1 MSDSLKPKAIH
12 ARRQVWL
19 DIKANG
25 YDVIPLKS
33 GKDSPFRNWPSIP
46 NEPADIATWNGRA
59 AAIRTYGTEL
69 FIVDND
75 TTAPAARAAV
85 MAVIGEKYPAFLDQ
99 CLHRHS
105 GAVKIALIGRTTR
118 TSHRLLRTRSWYPSQ
133 ADLPAEGDDEETLAR
148 KKSLKNMTEFFTG
161 NLRKY
166 LGVWGM
172 HSPGR
177 EYGYDGERTI
187 LNTRLDALPIFP
199 AEDIEALRDALDEAY
214 QRLGFFPA
222 STARPDSIKERVL
235 YDLEPEQVFELSD
248 GVTEL
253 TLAQLDEELRK
264 GRNIREEG
272 YARIWDRTSG
282 SPDRVKVNLSRE
294 GLSLW
299 DSHTEVRHRF
309 RDEVLRRGG
318 YDEAKIAARL
328 TELGVMPPP
337 ETGQQVPPASCPPDQ
352 NEDKN
357 AHNGQDDQI
366 RNEKPEPAAAPQ
378 AEPDGATGAPPRPTR
393 DDPIRKFVQWLIA
406 THAYCAPTGTVV
418 ELYEPSDACH
428 ITMEAFTQSYM
439 DWSVLDYPKKGAPK
453 LQYATKMWSHQPERH
468 RIRGVRMHPG
478 AAFPLFCEEGHT
490 YKNTYRPP
498 RHEGEGDLAIWWAF
512 ITHLIPDATERE
524 WFLDWLAHKLQHPEI
539 PSVAV
544 IMVAVNKSGQP
555 VYGTGRGMLRDI
567 LMRLFGRRYVKPIDF
582 DVFTG
587 RSAQGVYT
595 DWAAYALI
603 VFVSESRD
611 SVDAGRWADRRAV
624 YERIKEVVDPR
635 PVTRTFTSKGRP
647 AFEGT
652 AHASYLIG
660 SNNSDALQIPAE
672 DRRITALRNGVPLP
686 AQEAQALDAWM
697 NVPGNIAALFRA
709 LSSRNLSEFDAY
721 APLHTETKAVMQE
734 LALSELDEWVINVRK
749 RLGPNALFTGE
760 FLMVAACGDLGMDI
774 SELRIRLRRRL
785 RSETKQVPAL
795 VLSPRMPRRS
805 AGGPQD
811 KILCWRD
818 YEGPIVGNIA
828 TARAL
833 VEHSRATLLDE
844 TPPSPDTSALLARL
858 GMTSAD
864 PQ

>member
-1 MSDSLKPKAIH
+1 
-12 ARRQVWL
+12 
-19 DIKANG
+19 
-25 YDVIPLKS
+25 
-33 GKDSPFRNWPSIP
+33 
-46 NEPADIATWNGRA
+46 
-59 AAIRTYGTEL
+59 
-69 FIVDND
+69 
-75 TTAPAARAAV
+75 
-85 MAVIGEKYPAFLDQ
+85 
-99 CLHRHS
+99 
-105 GAVKIALIGRTTR
+105 
-118 TSHRLLRTRSWYPSQ
+118 
-133 ADLPAEGDDEETLAR
+133 
-148 KKSLKNMTEFFTG
+148 
-161 NLRKY
+161 
-166 LGVWGM
+166 
-172 HSPGR
+172 
-177 EYGYDGERTI
+177 
-187 LNTRLDALPIFP
+187 
-199 AEDIEALRDALDEAY
+199 
-214 QRLGFFPA
+214 
-222 STARPDSIKERVL
+222 
-235 YDLEPEQVFELSD
+235 
-248 GVTEL
+248 
-253 TLAQLDEELRK
+253 
-264 GRNIREEG
+264 
-272 YARIWDRTSG
+272 
-282 SPDRVKVNLSRE
+282 
-294 GLSLW
+294 
-299 DSHTEVRHRF
+299 
-309 RDEVLRRGG
+309 
-318 YDEAKIAARL
+318 
-328 TELGVMPPP
+328 MPPP

-697 NVPGNIAALFRA
+697 NVPGNIAALFRL
-709 LSSRNLSEFDAY
+709 LSARNLSEFDAY
-721 APLHTETKAVMQE
+721 APLHTETKTTMQE

-774 SELRIRLRRRL
+774 GELRIRLRRRL
-785 RSETKQVPAL
+785 RAETKQVPAL
-795 VLSPRMPRRS
+795 VLNPRMARRS

-818 YEGPIVGNIA
+818 YGGPIVGNIA

-858 GMTSAD
+858 GMTTAD